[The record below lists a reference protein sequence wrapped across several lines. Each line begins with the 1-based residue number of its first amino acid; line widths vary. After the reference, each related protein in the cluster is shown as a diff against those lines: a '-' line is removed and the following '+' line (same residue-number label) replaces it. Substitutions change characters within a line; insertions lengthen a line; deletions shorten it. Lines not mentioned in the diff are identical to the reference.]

1 MLFMKGTFVNLSL
14 KHYRN
19 LLFKYLKPQWSL
31 ALLLLVLLLINMG
44 LALVNP
50 QIIRTFI
57 DTISAGGAMSALI
70 STALL
75 FLIVALVKQAVAVY
89 EGYVAENLS
98 QLATNRMRSDLTLHC
113 LRLDPS
119 FHTSRT
125 PGELIERIDGDVST
139 LGNFFSRF
147 LVSLFGNVLLILGV
161 LILLYRVD
169 WRVGLALTAFCL
181 VCLVVMH
188 RLRGAGADAWEKER
202 QASAEL
208 FGFIEERLAGTE
220 DIRSSGGTLYMMRG
234 LAEKVRQRVQ
244 TVKRAARIGFLS
256 WGIPPI
262 FFAAGGAVVLA
273 IGVYLFRE
281 GIITI
286 GTVYL
291 IFGYTN
297 LVNDPIQQIV
307 NQMRDLQQASGSMK
321 RVMNLF
327 DVHSDLQDGAKR
339 IPAGPL
345 SLVFDDVSFAYSEDV
360 PVLKHISLSQPAGTV
375 MGLLGRTG
383 SGKSTMTKLLTRLY
397 DPQQGVIRV
406 GGIDLRELQVDSLRA
421 SIGMVTQDVQ
431 ILYATVRDN
440 LTLFDESIPD
450 DRIVRALEELGLEQ
464 WYESL
469 PEGLSTRLAP
479 GGSGLSA
486 GEAQLISFARVFLKD
501 PRIVIL
507 DEASSRLD
515 PATER
520 RLEHAVD
527 RLMEGRTGIIIAHR
541 LATVLRADTIMIL
554 DDGCC
559 CEYGTREKL
568 AYDPGSRFAQLLHTG
583 LEEVMA

>member
-1 MLFMKGTFVNLSL
+1 MKEDCMKLPL
-14 KHYRN
+14 RQYRA
-19 LLFKYLKPQWSL
+19 LLVTYLKPQWHLSL
-31 ALLLLVLLLINMG
+31 ILLILLLINMG

-50 QIIRTFI
+50 QIIKVFI
-57 DTISAGGAMSALI
+57 DTISVGGTMSMLI
-70 STALL
+70 EMALL
-75 FLIVALVKQAVAVY
+75 FLVVALVKQGVAVY

-98 QLATNRMRSDLTLHC
+98 QLATNRMRADLTLHC

-147 LVSLFGNVLLILGV
+147 LVALFGNVLLVIGV

-169 WRVGLALTAFCL
+169 WRVGLALTIFCL
-181 VCLVVMH
+181 ASLVVVG
-188 RLRGAGADAWEKER
+188 RLRGISTGAWERER
-202 QASAEL
+202 QASAER

-220 DIRSSGGTLYMMRG
+220 DIRSSGGTMYTMQG
-234 LAEKVRQRVQ
+234 LLEKTRLHVQ
-244 TVKRAARIGFLS
+244 AVKRAAIRSSLS
-256 WGIPPI
+256 WGIPTI
-262 FFAAGGAVVLA
+262 FFAAGSAVSLA

-281 GIITI
+281 GTATL

-291 IFGYTN
+291 IFGYTT
-297 LVNDPIQQIV
+297 VINDPISQIV
-307 NQMRDLQQASGSMK
+307 NQMRDLQQASGSIK
-321 RVMNLF
+321 RVLDLF
-327 DVHSDLQDGAKR
+327 AIRSELQDGEQMV
-339 IPAGPL
+339 PDGPL
-345 SLVFDDVSFAYSEDV
+345 SLAFDDVSFSYVEDV
-360 PVLKHISLSQPAGTV
+360 PVLEHISFELPVGTV

-383 SGKSTMTKLLTRLY
+383 SGKSTMTKLITRLY
-397 DPQQGVIRV
+397 DPGQGAIRA
-406 GGIDLRELQVDSLRA
+406 GGVDLRALQLDSLRG

-431 ILYATVRDN
+431 ILHATVRDN
-440 LTLFDESIPD
+440 LTLFDDSIPD
-450 DRIVRALEELGLEQ
+450 ERIVRALAELGLEQ
-464 WYESL
+464 WYASL
-469 PEGLSTRLAP
+469 AEGLDTVLAP
-479 GGSGLSA
+479 GGTGLSA

-541 LATVLRADTIMIL
+541 LATVLHTNTIMIL
-554 DDGCC
+554 ENGRC
-559 CEYGTREKL
+559 CEYGAREEL
-568 AYDPGSRFAQLLHTG
+568 VRNPDSRFAQLLRTG

>member
-1 MLFMKGTFVNLSL
+1 MKGIGMKLPL
-14 KHYRN
+14 RQYRA
-19 LLFKYLKPQWSL
+19 LLFTYLKPQWHL
-31 ALLLLVLLLINMG
+31 TLILLILLLINMG

-50 QIIRTFI
+50 QIIKVFI
-57 DTISAGGAMSALI
+57 DTVSAGGAMSTLI
-70 STALL
+70 EMALL
-75 FLIVALVKQAVAVY
+75 FLVVAVVKQGVAVY
-89 EGYVAENLS
+89 EGYMAENLS
-98 QLATNRMRSDLTLHC
+98 QLATNRMRADLTLHC

-147 LVSLFGNVLLILGV
+147 LVALFGNILLVLGV

-169 WRVGLALTAFCL
+169 WRVGLTLTIFCL
-181 VCLVVMH
+181 VSLVVVGS
-188 RLRGAGADAWEKER
+188 LRGISTAAWEQER
-202 QASAEL
+202 QASAER

-220 DIRSSGGTLYMMRG
+220 DIRSSGGTTYMMRG
-234 LAEKVRQRVQ
+234 LLEKARQHVQ
-244 TVKRAARIGFLS
+244 AVKRAAIRSSLG
-256 WGIPPI
+256 WGIPTI
-262 FFAAGGAVVLA
+262 FFAAGSAVSLA

-281 GIITI
+281 GTATL

-297 LVNDPIQQIV
+297 VINEPISQIV
-307 NQMRDLQQASGSMK
+307 NQMRDLQQASGSIK
-321 RVMNLF
+321 RVLDLF
-327 DVHSDLQDGAKR
+327 AIRSKLQDGEQSM
-339 IPAGPL
+339 PDGPL
-345 SLVFDDVSFAYSEDV
+345 SLAFDDISFAYAEDV
-360 PVLKHISLSQPAGTV
+360 PVLEHISFDLPVGTV

-383 SGKSTMTKLLTRLY
+383 SGKSTMTKLITRLY

-406 GGIDLRELQVDSLRA
+406 GGVDLRLLQIDSLRG
-421 SIGMVTQDVQ
+421 SIGIVTQDVQ
-431 ILYATVRDN
+431 ILHATVRDN
-440 LTLFDESIPD
+440 LTLFDDSILD
-450 DRIVRALEELGLEQ
+450 ERIVEALRKLGLEQ
-464 WYESL
+464 WFESL
-469 PEGLSTRLAP
+469 SEGLDTVLAP
-479 GGSGLSA
+479 GGTGLSA

-541 LATVLRADTIMIL
+541 LATVLHTDTIMIL
-554 DDGCC
+554 ENGRC
-559 CEYGTREKL
+559 CEYGTREEL
-568 AYDPGSRFAQLLHTG
+568 VHNPDSRFAQLLRTG